1 MTAAVAQIWRHPVKG
16 HGAEPVARTVLTAGT
31 TLPGDRVW
39 AVAHDASD
47 ADGTAWA
54 PCTNFSRGAKAPGLM
69 AIGATYDD
77 STGRLNLSHPD
88 RPALSLHPEAEGD
101 RLIDWARPLM
111 PKGRA
116 ASARVIR
123 VPGRGMTDT
132 DYPSVS
138 ILSLSSL
145 DALSR
150 LAGAPLD
157 PRRFRGNVWLDGAAP
172 WAEFDWIG
180 RRLRLG
186 GAVVELRERITR
198 CRATMANPVTGQID
212 LDTLALLQEQFGHR
226 DFGVY
231 GVVVQGG
238 TLAAGDRAELLP

>member
-16 HGAEPVARTVLTAGT
+16 HGAEPVARTVLATGA

-39 AVAHDASD
+39 AVAHEASA
-47 ADGTAWA
+47 ADGSSWA

-69 AIGATYDD
+69 AVGAMFDD
-77 STGRLNLSHPD
+77 GSGRLTLAHPD
-88 RPALSLHPEAEGD
+88 RPDLSLHPETEGD

-111 PKGRA
+111 PEGRA

-145 DALSR
+145 EALSR
-150 LAGAPLD
+150 LAGVPLD
-157 PRRFRGNVWLDGAAP
+157 PRQA
-172 WAEFDWIG
+172 
-180 RRLRLG
+180 
-186 GAVVELRERITR
+186 
-198 CRATMANPVTGQID
+198 Q
-212 LDTLALLQEQFGHR
+212 H
-226 DFGVY
+226 
-231 GVVVQGG
+231 
-238 TLAAGDRAELLP
+238 

>member
-16 HGAEPVARTVLTAGT
+16 HGAEPVARTVLVAGA

-39 AVAHDASD
+39 AVAHEASA
-47 ADGTAWA
+47 ADGSSWA

-69 AIGATYDD
+69 AVGAMFDD
-77 STGRLNLSHPD
+77 GSGRLTLSHPD
-88 RPALSLHPEAEGD
+88 RPDLSLHPETEGD

-111 PKGRA
+111 PEGRA

-145 DALSR
+145 EALSR
-150 LAGAPLD
+150 LAGVPLD
-157 PRRFRGNVWLDGAAP
+157 PRRFRGNVWLDGVAP
-172 WAEFDWIG
+172 WEEFTWIG

-186 GAVVELRERITR
+186 QAVVELRERITR
-198 CRATMANPVTGQID
+198 CRATMADPLTGRID
-212 LDTLALLQEQFGHR
+212 VDTLALLQTHFGHR

-231 GVVVQGG
+231 GVVIEGG
-238 TLAAGDRAELLP
+238 SLSRGDRAELLP